1 MNSSFNDMS
10 LSEKRYNPGTQL
22 TEKNNPNTYVLIG
35 YDCTGNNMICI
46 LSTDNSILGNNIRI
60 IDKNNVDTII
70 KENHIPYVPK
80 FMFE

>member
-1 MNSSFNDMS
+1 
-10 LSEKRYNPGTQL
+10 
-22 TEKNNPNTYVLIG
+22 
-35 YDCTGNNMICI
+35 MICI